1 MELKAEV
8 WDRVMEFATLLAN
21 EDRTDRYWTNYNA
34 LRDYCEAQSLGGYN
48 HPFLWESLGDFT
60 TSDSAAVPLYLRAL
74 EAATEED
81 AREYRVS
88 IRFALAERYRA
99 IGKEDLALEYAI
111 AADDEARELS
121 DLELR
126 RNISKFLLARNS

>member
-1 MELKAEV
+1 M
-8 WDRVMEFATLLAN
+8 
-21 EDRTDRYWTNYNA
+21 
-34 LRDYCEAQSLGGYN
+34 
-48 HPFLWESLGDFT
+48 GDFT

>member
-1 MELKAEV
+1 MELKADV
-8 WDRVMEFATLLAN
+8 WDRVMEFATLLAD
-21 EDRTDRYWTNYNA
+21 EDRTERYWTNYNA

-48 HPFLWESLGDFT
+48 HPFLWETLGDFT
-60 TSDSAAVPLYLRAL
+60 RSDSAAIPLYLRAL
-74 EAATEED
+74 EASTDED

-88 IRFALAERYRA
+88 IRLALAERYRA
-99 IGKEDLALEYAI
+99 IGKEDVALEYAI

-126 RNISKFLLARNS
+126 RNISKFLLAQK

>member
-1 MELKAEV
+1 MELRADV
-8 WDRVMEFATLLAN
+8 WDRVMEFATLLVN

-60 TSDSAAVPLYLRAL
+60 TSDSAAIPLYLRAL
-74 EAATEED
+74 EAAAEED

-99 IGKEDLALEYAI
+99 IGEEDLALEYAI
-111 AADDEARELS
+111 AADDEARGLS

-126 RNISKFLLARNS
+126 RDISKFLLAQK

>member
-1 MELKAEV
+1 MELREDV
-8 WDRVMEFATLLAN
+8 WDRVMEYANLLAN
-21 EDRTDRYWTNYNA
+21 EDQTARYWTNYNA

-60 TSDSAAVPLYLRAL
+60 TSDSAAIPLYLRAL

-99 IGKEDLALEYAI
+99 IGEEDTALEYAI

-126 RNISKFLLARNS
+126 RNISKFLLAQK